1 MSKDELEKIV
11 LGCIDDLASQEL
23 TDSQAQLMIGFV
35 DNLRQRAADADQS
48 DHFAS
53 EVDRIL
59 GNLKAKRS

>member
-11 LGCIDDLASQEL
+11 LTCIGDLKSQQMS
-23 TDSQAQLMIGFV
+23 DSQAQLIIGFV
-35 DNLRQRAADADQS
+35 ENLRQKAADADQS

-59 GNLKAKRS
+59 GDLKAKRN